1 MAARPSATPSRTLLP
16 SPMDRTPPSSTKKR
30 ALNELS
36 INLPPR
42 PHSAQDFTT
51 PEHPT
56 QYKRY
61 RKVSEPLSA
70 PFSASSLTSSGS
82 KRESPGEDPVWGPEV
97 EAAFM
102 SGKSTTSFFD
112 SHETYEFSHTLD
124 TEAWTE
130 KDLHWFEALRTKRTD
145 RGLHLSSNRQAAYSK
160 ASLLAHPGLET
171 HSQR

>member
-1 MAARPSATPSRTLLP
+1 MSTRPSATPARTLLP

-51 PEHPT
+51 PEHPSH
-56 QYKRY
+56 YKRY

-70 PFSASSLTSSGS
+70 SFSASSLTSSGS

-102 SGKSTTSFFD
+102 SGR
-112 SHETYEFSHTLD
+112 FSPL
-124 TEAWTE
+124 
-130 KDLHWFEALRTKRTD
+130 FV
-145 RGLHLSSNRQAAYSK
+145 
-160 ASLLAHPGLET
+160 
-171 HSQR
+171 